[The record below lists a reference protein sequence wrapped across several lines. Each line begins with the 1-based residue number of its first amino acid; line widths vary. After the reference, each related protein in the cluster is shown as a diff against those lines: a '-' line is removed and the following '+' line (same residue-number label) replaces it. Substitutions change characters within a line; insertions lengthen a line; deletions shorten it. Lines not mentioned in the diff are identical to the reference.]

1 MRQVTFKMVAAGDGS
16 PPTSTGY
23 CYYLVAHAVATVL
36 LLITL
41 VAAVWQ
47 FMDWVVTPSCLEAS
61 SVPSSAVAVAAWT
74 PSPPT
79 ARPAHTGEL
88 VSYRD
93 TAPTEAEG
101 RFKSRLQADSGDC
114 PCPHSGK

>member
-41 VAAVWQ
+41 VAAIWQ
-47 FMDWVVTPSCLEAS
+47 FMDWVVTPSCPEAS
-61 SVPSSAVAVAAWT
+61 PVSSSAVAVAAGTTAPLTDKPT
-74 PSPPT
+74 PTT
-79 ARPAHTGEL
+79 AS
-88 VSYRD
+88 VSYRNTARTD
-93 TAPTEAEG
+93 T
-101 RFKSRLQADSGDC
+101 LADSGDC
-114 PCPHSGK
+114 PCPKAGQ

>member
-36 LLITL
+36 LLLTL

-47 FMDWVVTPSCLEAS
+47 FMDWVVTPSCLETSSAS
-61 SVPSSAVAVAAWT
+61 SSAVAVAAGT
-74 PSPPT
+74 T
-79 ARPAHTGEL
+79 AQLTDKPVA
-88 VSYRD
+88 
-93 TAPTEAEG
+93 TAASVWIRTAARTEAAAG
-101 RFKSRLQADSGDC
+101 FKADTGDC
-114 PCPHSGK
+114 PCPKSGK